1 MNLQHKGSLHIDVLQ
16 FIMKFEMAKHKQN
29 LKSAHL
35 LASSP
40 HIQNSQLNFGQTH
53 KLVEL
58 TGVGVEREVELGR
71 RRERALS
78 PGERASLPKEREEKK
93 IYVLKKLMGQP

>member
-16 FIMKFEMAKHKQN
+16 FIMKFEMANHKQN

-40 HIQNSQLNFGQTH
+40 HIQKAKILSET
-53 KLVEL
+53 L
-58 TGVGVEREVELGR
+58 TIEIWTN
-71 RRERALS
+71 
-78 PGERASLPKEREEKK
+78 PQASRTNRSRS
-93 IYVLKKLMGQP
+93 